1 MRLIEFESRM
11 DQLSYPATTA
21 DVVEAFGGDQI
32 DFGDSAA
39 PVERVFGEI
48 DAETYASPD
57 ELRMTLYGALPEAA
71 VGRKGYTDR
80 DPPGIDEFD
89 HVSF

>member
-21 DVVEAFGGDQI
+21 DVVDEFGGDRLDI
-32 DFGDSAA
+32 GEGEAR
-39 PVERVFGEI
+39 VERVFGEI

-57 ELRMTLYGALPEAA
+57 ELRMTLYGSLPEAA